1 MKVKCKVTNP
11 FNDLQ
16 DGNKQRRVGEEF
28 ECTLERAEFL
38 QKNNVIEII
47 EVAEKPTKETSEQVT
62 EQVSEQVEK
71 PKRKRTKK
79 VVENEQ

>member
-11 FNDLQ
+11 FNDVQ
-16 DGNKQRRVGEEF
+16 DNKQRRVGEEF

-47 EVAEKPTKETSEQVT
+47 EVAEKPTEETPEVIA
-62 EQVSEQVEK
+62 EEK

-79 VVENEQ
+79 AIENEK

>member
-16 DGNKQRRVGEEF
+16 DGNKQRRVGDEF

-47 EVAEKPTKETSEQVT
+47 EVAEKPIEETIEVMA
-62 EQVSEQVEK
+62 EEK

-79 VVENEQ
+79 AIENEK

>member
-11 FNDLQ
+11 FNDVQ
-16 DGNKQRRVGEEF
+16 DDKQRRVGDEF
-28 ECTLERAEFL
+28 KCTLERAEFL

-47 EVAEKPTKETSEQVT
+47 EVAEKPTEVIT
-62 EQVSEQVEK
+62 EEK

-79 VVENEQ
+79 AIENE

>member
-1 MKVKCKVTNP
+1 MKIKCKVTNP

-16 DGNKQRRVGEEF
+16 DGNKQRRVGDEF

-38 QKNNVIEII
+38 QKNNVVEII
-47 EVAEKPTKETSEQVT
+47 EVAEKPTEETPEVIT
-62 EQVSEQVEK
+62 EEK

-79 VVENEQ
+79 AIENEK

>member
-1 MKVKCKVTNP
+1 MKIKCKVTNP

-47 EVAEKPTKETSEQVT
+47 EVAEKPAEEKTEVT
-62 EQVSEQVEK
+62 TEEK

-79 VVENEQ
+79 AIENEK

>member
-16 DGNKQRRVGEEF
+16 DENKQRRVGEEF

-38 QKNNVIEII
+38 HKNNVIEII
-47 EVAEKPTKETSEQVT
+47 EVAEKPTEETT
-62 EQVSEQVEK
+62 EVITEEK
-71 PKRKRTKK
+71 PKRKRAKK
-79 VVENEQ
+79 TIENEK

>member
-1 MKVKCKVTNP
+1 MKIKCKVTNP

-16 DGNKQRRVGEEF
+16 DGNKQRRVGDEF

-47 EVAEKPTKETSEQVT
+47 EVAEKPTEETPKVIAE
-62 EQVSEQVEK
+62 EK

-79 VVENEQ
+79 TIENEK

>member
-1 MKVKCKVTNP
+1 MKVNCKVTNP

-16 DGNKQRRVGEEF
+16 DGNKQRKVGDEF

-38 QKNNVIEII
+38 QKNNVVEII
-47 EVAEKPTKETSEQVT
+47 EVAEKLTKETPEVIT
-62 EQVSEQVEK
+62 EEK

-79 VVENEQ
+79 AIENEK

>member
-11 FNDLQ
+11 FNDVQ
-16 DGNKQRRVGEEF
+16 DDKQRRVGEEF

-38 QKNNVIEII
+38 QKNNVVDII
-47 EVAEKPTKETSEQVT
+47 EATEKSVEETL
-62 EQVSEQVEK
+62 EK

-79 VVENEQ
+79 TIENEK

>member
-1 MKVKCKVTNP
+1 MKIKCKVTNP

-38 QKNNVIEII
+38 HKNNVIEII
-47 EVAEKPTKETSEQVT
+47 EVAEKPTEETT
-62 EQVSEQVEK
+62 EVITEEK
-71 PKRKRTKK
+71 TKRKRTKK
-79 VVENEQ
+79 AIENEK

>member
-11 FNDLQ
+11 FNDVQ
-16 DGNKQRRVGEEF
+16 DDKQRRAGEEF

-47 EVAEKPTKETSEQVT
+47 EVAEKPTEETPEVII
-62 EQVSEQVEK
+62 EEK

-79 VVENEQ
+79 AIENEK

>member
-47 EVAEKPTKETSEQVT
+47 EVAEKPTEETPEVIT
-62 EQVSEQVEK
+62 EEK

-79 VVENEQ
+79 AIENEK

>member
-16 DGNKQRRVGEEF
+16 DENKQRRVGDEF

-47 EVAEKPTKETSEQVT
+47 EVAEKPTEETPEVIA
-62 EQVSEQVEK
+62 EEK

-79 VVENEQ
+79 TIENEK

>member
-1 MKVKCKVTNP
+1 MKIKCKVTNP

-16 DGNKQRRVGEEF
+16 DGNKQRRVGDEF

-47 EVAEKPTKETSEQVT
+47 EVAEKPTKETAEETPEVIT
-62 EQVSEQVEK
+62 EEK

-79 VVENEQ
+79 AIENEK

>member
-1 MKVKCKVTNP
+1 MKVKCKVTNL
-11 FNDLQ
+11 FNDVQ
-16 DGNKQRRVGEEF
+16 DDKQRRVGEEF

-47 EVAEKPTKETSEQVT
+47 EVAEQPTEETPEVIT
-62 EQVSEQVEK
+62 EEK

-79 VVENEQ
+79 AIENEK

>member
-1 MKVKCKVTNP
+1 MKIKCKVTNP

-38 QKNNVIEII
+38 QKNNVVEII
-47 EVAEKPTKETSEQVT
+47 EVAEKPTEEPT
-62 EQVSEQVEK
+62 EEK

-79 VVENEQ
+79 AIENEK

>member
-1 MKVKCKVTNP
+1 MKIKCKVIKP

-16 DGNKQRRVGEEF
+16 DGNKQRRVEEEF

-47 EVAEKPTKETSEQVT
+47 EVAEKSTEETPEVIT
-62 EQVSEQVEK
+62 EER
-71 PKRKRTKK
+71 PKRKRIKK
-79 VVENEQ
+79 AIENEK

>member
-1 MKVKCKVTNP
+1 MKIKCKVINP

-16 DGNKQRRVGEEF
+16 DGNKQRRVGDEF

-38 QKNNVIEII
+38 QKNNVVEVV
-47 EVAEKPTKETSEQVT
+47 EVAEKPTEETT
-62 EQVSEQVEK
+62 EVITEEK

-79 VVENEQ
+79 AIENEK

>member
-11 FNDLQ
+11 FNDLENE
-16 DGNKQRRVGEEF
+16 NKQRRVGDEF

-47 EVAEKPTKETSEQVT
+47 EVAEKPTEETT
-62 EQVSEQVEK
+62 EVITEEK

-79 VVENEQ
+79 AIENEK

>member
-1 MKVKCKVTNP
+1 MKIKCKVTNP

-38 QKNNVIEII
+38 HKNNVIEII
-47 EVAEKPTKETSEQVT
+47 EVAEKPTEETT
-62 EQVSEQVEK
+62 EVITEEK

-79 VVENEQ
+79 AIENEK

>member
-16 DGNKQRRVGEEF
+16 DENKQRRVGEEF

-38 QKNNVIEII
+38 KKNNVIEII
-47 EVAEKPTKETSEQVT
+47 EVAEKPTEETT
-62 EQVSEQVEK
+62 EVITEEK
-71 PKRKRTKK
+71 PKRKRAKK
-79 VVENEQ
+79 TIENEK

>member
-11 FNDLQ
+11 FNDVQ
-16 DGNKQRRVGEEF
+16 DDKQRRVGEEF

-47 EVAEKPTKETSEQVT
+47 EVAEKPTEETTEVIKE
-62 EQVSEQVEK
+62 EK

-79 VVENEQ
+79 AIENEK

>member
-11 FNDLQ
+11 FNDVQ
-16 DGNKQRRVGEEF
+16 DDKQRRVGEEF

-38 QKNNVIEII
+38 QKNNVVDII
-47 EVAEKPTKETSEQVT
+47 EVTEKPVEETLEKPVETT
-62 EQVSEQVEK
+62 EEK

-79 VVENEQ
+79 TIENEK

>member
-16 DGNKQRRVGEEF
+16 DENKQRRVGDEF

-47 EVAEKPTKETSEQVT
+47 KVAEKPTEETT
-62 EQVSEQVEK
+62 EVITEEK

-79 VVENEQ
+79 AIENEK

>member
-1 MKVKCKVTNP
+1 MKIKCKVTNP

-16 DGNKQRRVGEEF
+16 DENKQRRVGDEF

-47 EVAEKPTKETSEQVT
+47 EVAEKPTEETT
-62 EQVSEQVEK
+62 EVITEEK

-79 VVENEQ
+79 AIENEK

>member
-11 FNDLQ
+11 FNDLENE
-16 DGNKQRRVGEEF
+16 NKQRRVGEEF

-47 EVAEKPTKETSEQVT
+47 EVAEKPAEETPKVIAE
-62 EQVSEQVEK
+62 EK

-79 VVENEQ
+79 TIENEK

>member
-1 MKVKCKVTNP
+1 MKIKCKVTNP

-16 DGNKQRRVGEEF
+16 DGNKQRRVGDEF

-38 QKNNVIEII
+38 QKNNVVEII
-47 EVAEKPTKETSEQVT
+47 EVAEKPTEETPEVIT
-62 EQVSEQVEK
+62 EEK

-79 VVENEQ
+79 AIENE

>member
-1 MKVKCKVTNP
+1 MKVNCKVTNP

-16 DGNKQRRVGEEF
+16 DGNKQRRVGDEF

-38 QKNNVIEII
+38 QKNNVVEII
-47 EVAEKPTKETSEQVT
+47 EVAEKPTEETPEVIT
-62 EQVSEQVEK
+62 EEK

-79 VVENEQ
+79 AIENEK

>member
-16 DGNKQRRVGEEF
+16 DGNKQRKVGEEF
-28 ECTLERAEFL
+28 ESTLERAEFL

-47 EVAEKPTKETSEQVT
+47 EVAEKPTEEPT
-62 EQVSEQVEK
+62 EVITEEK

-79 VVENEQ
+79 AIENE

>member
-1 MKVKCKVTNP
+1 MKIKCKVTNP

-16 DGNKQRRVGEEF
+16 NGNKQRRVGEEF

-47 EVAEKPTKETSEQVT
+47 EVTEKPTEETPKVIAE
-62 EQVSEQVEK
+62 EK

-79 VVENEQ
+79 TIENEK

>member
-1 MKVKCKVTNP
+1 MKVNCKVTNP

-16 DGNKQRRVGEEF
+16 DENKQRRVGDEF

-47 EVAEKPTKETSEQVT
+47 EVAEKPTEETPEVIT
-62 EQVSEQVEK
+62 EEK

-79 VVENEQ
+79 AIENEK

>member
-11 FNDLQ
+11 FNDLENE
-16 DGNKQRRVGEEF
+16 NKQRRVGEEF

-47 EVAEKPTKETSEQVT
+47 EVAEKPTEETPEVIT
-62 EQVSEQVEK
+62 EEK

-79 VVENEQ
+79 AIENEK

>member
-11 FNDLQ
+11 FNDLEN
-16 DGNKQRRVGEEF
+16 GNKQRRVGDEF

-47 EVAEKPTKETSEQVT
+47 EVAEKPTEETPEVIT
-62 EQVSEQVEK
+62 EEK

-79 VVENEQ
+79 AIENEK

>member
-11 FNDLQ
+11 FNDVQ
-16 DGNKQRRVGEEF
+16 DNKQRRVGEEF

-47 EVAEKPTKETSEQVT
+47 EVAEKPTEET
-62 EQVSEQVEK
+62 

-79 VVENEQ
+79 AIENEK

>member
-11 FNDLQ
+11 FNDVQ
-16 DGNKQRRVGEEF
+16 DDKQRRVGEEF

-47 EVAEKPTKETSEQVT
+47 EVAEKPTEET
-62 EQVSEQVEK
+62 

-79 VVENEQ
+79 AIENEK